1 MLIAGPAL
9 VTTKDAGD
17 AVTLLQS
24 LAGSTFDSSQLVLTA
39 CMGYQAVGE
48 ARLQE
53 LRNKHRPS
61 VISSMEQR
69 ARGLRV
75 WRDTNSLA
83 SKLYNF
89 KRDTEPL
96 VSLSEEQSNDSTDGD
111 KNQETSSG
119 NMNDMY
125 RGLTVNSEIDSLP
138 DPKDQVSFSL
148 YQTFFMPQ
156 L

>member
-1 MLIAGPAL
+1 M
-9 VTTKDAGD
+9 TTKDAGD

-39 CMGYQAVGE
+39 CMGYQTVGE

-69 ARGLRV
+69 AKGLRV

-96 VSLSEEQSNDSTDGD
+96 VSLSEEQSNDLKDGD
-111 KNQETSSG
+111 KNQEANSG
-119 NMNDMY
+119 NVDDMY
-125 RGLTVNSEIDSLP
+125 HGLTVNSEIDSLP
-138 DPKDQVSFSL
+138 DPKDQVSFSIC
-148 YQTFFMPQ
+148 
-156 L
+156 

>member
-1 MLIAGPAL
+1 LVAGPAL

-17 AVTLLQS
+17 AITLLQS

-48 ARLQE
+48 ERLQE
-53 LRNKHRPS
+53 LRNKHRPA

-75 WRDTNSLA
+75 WRDTNGLA

-89 KRDTEPL
+89 KREHEPL
-96 VSLSEEQSNDSTDGD
+96 VSLSKDQSIDLPNGD
-111 KNQETSSG
+111 MNQETNSS
-119 NMNDMY
+119 NMDNMY
-125 RGLTVNSEIDSLP
+125 RGLTVSPEIDSLP
-138 DPKDQVSFSL
+138 DSKDQVSF
-148 YQTFFMPQ
+148 
-156 L
+156 